1 MACSFLWELCPQMC
15 TWCANWPHYTFSFTC
30 QCRGIPCCRRS
41 VNVLRGFVRW
51 AGGSNQ
57 PLYRPLYALGL
68 DACLFTG
75 MLNCSE
81 AYLHKLV
88 AAWIIMLLAF
98 PISHVSWLWA
108 TSMNEFIWWLWKCNG
123 NSWWRFWCNSL
134 LGILSRL
141 LNTYLHTLSE
151 ELMNS
156 VGSMAAGH
164 CHSWWRW
171 SATLWVGLTRLWL
184 HWFLS
189 CLARTDLMVTIKV
202 VLLWSFL
209 CNLTEMLWMCL
220 AAVVCPLNCSCTS

>member
-1 MACSFLWELCPQMC
+1 MVCSFLWELCPQMC

-41 VNVLRGFVRW
+41 VNVLRGYVRW

-75 MLNCSE
+75 MLNCNE

-98 PISHVSWLWA
+98 SISHVSWLWA

-141 LNTYLHTLSE
+141 LNTYLHTHYLK
-151 ELMNS
+151 
-156 VGSMAAGH
+156 
-164 CHSWWRW
+164 SWWTQW
-171 SATLWVGLTRLWL
+171 EVWQLVTATLDEGGQLLCEWDSQGYDCTDSCHVWPELTWWL
-184 HWFLS
+184 PSKWCCCEAFFAILQR
-189 CLARTDLMVTIKV
+189 CCGCAWQL
-202 VLLWSFL
+202 
-209 CNLTEMLWMCL
+209 
-220 AAVVCPLNCSCTS
+220 